1 MELVIDNRERG
12 LIKLLEGLN
21 VEHQVG
27 VLDIGDV
34 NWVDSST
41 KEVFMVIERKT
52 VADLKASICDGRSR
66 EQKARILNCGL
77 SRDRIMF
84 LIEGS
89 LSKSL
94 DSKIANIPVSTLI
107 GSIVN
112 MQLRDNIKVYR
123 TMSLAETANY
133 ITRMDQKI
141 RFERDVYFKGGGDA
155 ASPASYAATLK
166 TRKRENMT
174 PRVWY
179 VSQLSLV
186 PQVTERIATSV
197 IEEYPTVIA
206 LSLAYEKLEVVERP
220 KMLSDLTYPIANGK
234 TRRIGDKISSRI
246 CELLYGI

>member
-1 MELVIDNRERG
+1 MELVIDNRERD
-12 LIKLLEGLN
+12 LIKLLEGME
-21 VEHQVG
+21 VVHRVG

-41 KEVFMVIERKT
+41 KEVVMVIERKT

-89 LSKSL
+89 LSRSL

-123 TMSLAETANY
+123 TMSLVETANY

-141 RFERDVYFKGGGDA
+141 RSESGVYFKGGGDA

-206 LSLAYEKLEVVERP
+206 LSLAYEKLEVTERP